1 VIRWATLPRQETL
14 VAPLSEIAAVV
25 TAADFQPPAIIIVGE
40 VVALREQLSWF
51 DRSPLF
57 GRTILVTRAAEQ
69 AGEFTTLL
77 QGLGAQVIECPT
89 IRLDPVADPTELDA
103 AMVDLA
109 SFAWLILTSANA
121 VRFFFARLAAFGLD
135 ARALGHCRVCAV
147 GPKTAAAIR
156 AFGVNPDLVPSD
168 YKAEGVVTALGGLL
182 LGGEK
187 ILFPRADKA
196 RDVISAGLA
205 AAGAEVLA
213 PVMYCNSLPAALPP
227 EALAALEEGDIDAV
241 CFTASSTV
249 QNLHAIL
256 GETDFQ
262 RLLAPLTIASIGPIT
277 SKTCTKLSLSVP
289 IEPQEYTLNALAEA
303 LVGYYAGL
311 SCVDNNR

>member
-1 VIRWATLPRQETL
+1 
-14 VAPLSEIAAVV
+14 V
-25 TAADFQPPAIIIVGE
+25 TAADFKPPAIIIVGE
-40 VVALREQLSWF
+40 VVALREQLRWF
-51 DRSPLF
+51 DRKPLF

-77 QGLGAQVIECPT
+77 QGLGARVIECPT
-89 IRLDPVADPTELDA
+89 IRLDPVADPTGLDA
-103 AMVDLA
+103 AMVELA

-168 YKAEGVVTALGGLL
+168 YKAEGVVAALSGLL

-187 ILFPRADKA
+187 VLFPRADKA
-196 RDVISAGLA
+196 RDVISVGLVA
-205 AAGAEVLA
+205 LGAEVMA
-213 PVMYCNSLPAALPP
+213 PVAYCNTLPAALPA
-227 EALAALEEGDIDAV
+227 EALAALEAGGVDAV

-249 QNLHAIL
+249 ENLYAIL
-256 GETDFQ
+256 GASEFQ
-262 RLLAPLTIASIGPIT
+262 RLLAPLAVASIGPIT
-277 SKTCTKLSLSVP
+277 SKSCTKLGLPVA
-289 IEPQEYTLNALAEA
+289 IEPAEYTLNALAEA
-303 LVGYYAGL
+303 LVSYF
-311 SCVDNNR
+311 SRK

>member
-1 VIRWATLPRQETL
+1 
-14 VAPLSEIAAVV
+14 
-25 TAADFQPPAIIIVGE
+25 
-40 VVALREQLSWF
+40 LRAQLAWF
-51 DRSPLF
+51 ERKPLF

-69 AGEFTTLL
+69 AGEFTTML
-77 QGLGAQVIECPT
+77 QELGARVIECPT
-89 IRLDPVADPTELDA
+89 IRLDPVSDPTELDA

-109 SFAWLILTSANA
+109 SFTWLILTSGNA

-135 ARALGHCRVCAV
+135 ARALGRCRVCAV

-156 AFGVNPDLVPSD
+156 AFGVNPDLVPTD
-168 YKAEGVVTALGGLL
+168 YKAEGVVNVLGGLL

-205 AAGAEVLA
+205 ATGAEVLA
-213 PVMYCNSLPAALPP
+213 PVMYCNTLPAVLPP
-227 EALAALEEGDIDAV
+227 DALVALEGGAIDAV

-249 QNLHAIL
+249 ENLHAIL
-256 GETDFQ
+256 GAADFQ
-262 RLLAPLTIASIGPIT
+262 RLLAPLTIVSIGPIT
-277 SKTCTKLSLSVP
+277 SKSCTKLGLSVA
-289 IEPQEYTLNALAEA
+289 IEPQEYTLKALAEA
-303 LVGYYAGL
+303 LVGYYAEL